1 MNRRE
6 LEQTRDRV
14 EEQLRWA
21 LVHDGDQEL
30 LDLLPIESERLSLK
44 ITAMSRCPDQWWHAS
59 DMRRALLEHVPAG
72 LNRRDSPAGV
82 SARM

>member
-21 LVHDGDQEL
+21 QVHDGDQEL
-30 LDLLPIESERLSLK
+30 LDLLRIESERLSLK
-44 ITAMSRCPDQWWHAS
+44 ITAMSRCPDQLMVRFGHATGGFS
-59 DMRRALLEHVPAG
+59 SIMRIPRTASPPL
-72 LNRRDSPAGV
+72 RRE
-82 SARM
+82 

>member
-21 LVHDGDQEL
+21 KEL
-30 LDLLPIESERLSLK
+30 LDLLRIESERLSLK
-44 ITAMSRCPDQWWHAS
+44 ITAMSRCPDQLVVPFGHATGGFS
-59 DMRRALLEHVPAG
+59 SIMRIPRTASPPL
-72 LNRRDSPAGV
+72 RR
-82 SARM
+82 